1 MPGTRRRLW
10 MRLDLTTPVSA
21 VTRALATVDGW
32 TADTLAPLL
41 LASYRGSVDDEGEDL
56 EGATGEVERTLTG
69 VYGPLLADASFVA
82 VDGDRPVGAVL
93 VTLWEERPLI
103 AHVVVDPAVKRV
115 GLGTDLMN
123 AAANALAAAGRTEL
137 DLFVTEANEPAVRLY
152 RSLGY
157 RALRRITSS
166 PSEADP

>member
-1 MPGTRRRLW
+1 MPGTRGRLW
-10 MRLDLTTPVSA
+10 MRLDLTTTPPTP
-21 VTRALATVDGW
+21 TRPLTTVDGW
-32 TADTLAPLL
+32 TADALAPLL
-41 LASYRGSVDDEGEDL
+41 LVSYRGTVDDEGEDL

-69 VYGPLLADASFVA
+69 VYGPLLSDASFVA
-82 VDGDRPVGAVL
+82 VDGERPVGAVL

-103 AHVVVDPAVKRV
+103 AHVAVDPAVKRT

-123 AAANALAAAGRTEL
+123 AASNALAAEGRTEL

-152 RSLGY
+152 RSLGF
-157 RALRRITSS
+157 RTLRRITSS

>member
-10 MRLDLTTPVSA
+10 MRLDLSA
-21 VTRALATVDGW
+21 AQPAPTRSLTTVDGW
-32 TADTLAPLL
+32 AAEELAPLL

-82 VDGDRPVGAVL
+82 VDGDHPVGAIL
-93 VTLWEERPLI
+93 VTLWEERPLV
-103 AHVVVDPAVKRV
+103 AHVVVDPSIKRT
-115 GLGTDLMN
+115 GLGTQLMN
-123 AAANALAAAGRTEL
+123 AAAAALAAAGRTEL

-166 PSEADP
+166 PSESSS